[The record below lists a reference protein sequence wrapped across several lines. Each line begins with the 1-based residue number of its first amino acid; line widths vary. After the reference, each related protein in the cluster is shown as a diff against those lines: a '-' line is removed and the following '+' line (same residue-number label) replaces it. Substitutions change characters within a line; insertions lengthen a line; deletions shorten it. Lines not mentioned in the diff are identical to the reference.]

1 MGEYFLIV
9 LAFWWQWILIIRDPH
24 ANMYYLLRSPNNLNH
39 LYVHTPTLMWS
50 DYHWQMLS
58 QHSSFISKCEEKQK
72 VASERK
78 WCSYCFAKIMLVKM
92 IEVIFLPTLLCGCNV
107 IGIIEVFLTKKQML
121 QLNVQCWWLWRS
133 LVFAQYQALPM
144 HWRKP
149 QTNLRSVE
157 SPSQLSCMSKDLP
170 VCSME
175 KKMLNIWKTIAGK
188 SADQNPA
195 IYFFISIWNIRENFS
210 PRLVAPGRLW
220 SPWEAPSSPHLA
232 PGGCLEGQP
241 PEDRLAMI
249 LKKKTFSWSRPS
261 PSFQLIKTWTK
272 SSTVILSNPLSFTT
286 SLQASFTC
294 TYLLSAQGERFC
306 RSCLIFPSTFF
317 QFNCK
322 L

>member
-1 MGEYFLIV
+1 
-9 LAFWWQWILIIRDPH
+9 
-24 ANMYYLLRSPNNLNH
+24 
-39 LYVHTPTLMWS
+39 
-50 DYHWQMLS
+50 
-58 QHSSFISKCEEKQK
+58 
-72 VASERK
+72 
-78 WCSYCFAKIMLVKM
+78 
-92 IEVIFLPTLLCGCNV
+92 
-107 IGIIEVFLTKKQML
+107 ML

-249 LKKKTFSWSRPS
+249 LKKKTFSWSRQE
-261 PSFQLIKTWTK
+261 PSFQLIKTITK
-272 SSTVILSNPLSFTT
+272 FSADQNLDQIFNSDLVQSPLFHNVPAGKLHLHILTISPRGALLQILPDLSIHI
-286 SLQASFTC
+286 LP
-294 TYLLSAQGERFC
+294 
-306 RSCLIFPSTFF
+306 I
-317 QFNCK
+317 
-322 L
+322 